1 MTKSFILTFH
11 QVKRIRLSDLSET
24 EPRKY
29 PIMATISLP
38 TSNSSERSRILAVDL
53 MRRRALDRLYERRAA
68 VETLIQSLEDYQK
81 IRDARLTQ
89 SVDFTAARKCS

>member
-1 MTKSFILTFH
+1 MT
-11 QVKRIRLSDLSET
+11 
-24 EPRKY
+24 
-29 PIMATISLP
+29 TINLP
-38 TSNSSERSRILAVDL
+38 PSNSSERSRILAVDL

-81 IRDARLTQ
+81 IREARLSR